1 MASDD
6 NVLRAGVSAVVAD
19 AQNRPALPLRR
30 ARRAEGNQ
38 SLVPRAGVMFLGC
51 GAMRRKPHR
60 HHRRPSPGDT
70 SLKIIIICHHNVIV
84 IVILGIIGRE
94 RCIVGC
100 MRVFFCV
107 FYEYGRI
114 DGVISEIGRID
125 GCMRDVR
132 DVV

>member
-30 ARRAEGNQ
+30 ARRAEENQ
-38 SLVPRAGVMFLGC
+38 SLVPRAGVVFIQC

-60 HHRRPSPGDT
+60 RHRKPSPGDT

-84 IVILGIIGRE
+84 IVTSVTNAEVTGKPT
-94 RCIVGC
+94 
-100 MRVFFCV
+100 RVETKLEAKSFKHC
-107 FYEYGRI
+107 
-114 DGVISEIGRID
+114 
-125 GCMRDVR
+125 
-132 DVV
+132 